1 MDTASNICHDERF
14 HQQVAIVTGSASGI
28 GKAVALRLGREG
40 ARVVL
45 CDIDSR
51 ALDLTQ
57 NEFLA
62 ASIPC
67 EAKLVDVSDS
77 ESVVSCV
84 EQVAEAC
91 GRIDIFVHCAGITG
105 PTGRKIVDISVEEYD
120 HVYRVNQRSS
130 FLVAKAVLPHMLHR
144 DYGRILMFA
153 SIAGKEGNPAM
164 SPYSSTKAA
173 VIGLV
178 KGLGK
183 EYAQSG
189 ITINAVAPAVIR
201 TPLNDKTDPGNL
213 QYMLEKI
220 PMKRLGTV
228 EEAASLA
235 AWICSSEASFTT
247 GFTFDLSGG
256 RATY

>member
-1 MDTASNICHDERF
+1 MDGTKGIFPERF
-14 HQQVAIVTGSASGI
+14 RQQVAIVTGGASGI
-28 GKAVALRLGREG
+28 GKAVALRLGQEG

-45 CDIDSR
+45 CDINDR
-51 ALDLTQ
+51 ALEQTLV
-57 NEFLA
+57 ELLA
-62 ASIPC
+62 ADVSC
-67 EAKLVDVSDS
+67 ETKLVDVSDPA
-77 ESVVSCV
+77 SVLSCV
-84 EQVAEAC
+84 DQVAEAC
-91 GRIDIFVHCAGITG
+91 GRIDILVHCAGITG

-120 HVYRVNQRSS
+120 QVYRVNQRSA
-130 FLVAKAVLPHMLHR
+130 FLVAKAALPHMLRR

-153 SIAGKEGNPAM
+153 SIAGKEGNPGM

-201 TPLNDKTDPGNL
+201 TPLNDKTDPENIR
-213 QYMLEKI
+213 YMLDKI
-220 PMKRLGTV
+220 PMKRPGTV
-228 EEAASLA
+228 EEAASLT

-256 RATY
+256 RAVY